1 MVKERWWSATDI
13 KHRKH
18 VKTCYLRDR
27 VSLGFRV
34 SVLVRVRV
42 SLRFRDMVMF
52 RVKGRVSFR
61 LATFMYSVW
70 PPVFVK
76 VRVSL
81 GIGFRVSLGFRV
93 RVRVKVRVSF
103 RLATFMY
110 SVGYVLLYPIFLTP
124 NPQNFSVP
132 F

>member
-1 MVKERWWSATDI
+1 MVKECWWSATDV

-27 VSLGFRV
+27 ASLGFRD
-34 SVLVRVRV
+34 RVRV
-42 SLRFRDMVMF
+42 KV
-52 RVKGRVSFR
+52 RVSFR

-70 PPVFVK
+70 PPVSLRVRASLGFRDK
-76 VRVSL
+76 VRVSVL
-81 GIGFRVSLGFRV
+81 V

-110 SVGYVLLYPIFLTP
+110 SVCPPVPHFPYAK
-124 NPQNFSVP
+124 PQKF
-132 F
+132 

>member
-1 MVKERWWSATDI
+1 MCYIVVVLRDMVKERWWSATDI

-18 VKTCYLRDR
+18 VKTW
-27 VSLGFRV
+27 VSLGFRDKVRV

-42 SLRFRDMVMF
+42 SLGFRD
-52 RVKGRVSFR
+52 
-61 LATFMYSVW
+61 
-70 PPVFVK
+70 
-76 VRVSL
+76 
-81 GIGFRVSLGFRV
+81 

-110 SVGYVLLYPIFLTP
+110 SVWPPVSPRVRVSLGIGLGLELRSGSVLDSPLSCILYVLLYPIFLMP

>member
-1 MVKERWWSATDI
+1 VLSE
-13 KHRKH
+13 
-18 VKTCYLRDR
+18 VR
-27 VSLGFRV
+27 VSLGFRDK
-34 SVLVRVRV
+34 VRVRV
-42 SLRFRDMVMF
+42 KF
-52 RVKGRVSFR
+52 RVSFT

-70 PPVFVK
+70 PPVSVK

-81 GIGFRVSLGFRV
+81 GIGFRV

-110 SVGYVLLYPIFLTP
+110 SVCPPAPIFLTP
-124 NPQNFSVP
+124 NPKNFSVP